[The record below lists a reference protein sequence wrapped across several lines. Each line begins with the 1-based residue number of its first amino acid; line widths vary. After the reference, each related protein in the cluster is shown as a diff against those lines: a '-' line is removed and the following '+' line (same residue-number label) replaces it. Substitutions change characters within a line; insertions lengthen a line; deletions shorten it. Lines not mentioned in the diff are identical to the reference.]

1 MLFSNY
7 FFLGIEPEVPR
18 FQPDPKIVPGSE
30 PPVINGFVPITGT
43 PARLTTPA
51 SFTTPAPT
59 PFSITSPLTTPAP
72 PTFVSTTLAPVPAVP
87 FEVDYYED
95 DQSYVPSYYAPTYE
109 PPPLYYDEP
118 QELEVFE
125 TLPAETSL
133 IDPNLQCYERTCDQ
147 NITGKNEYIIN

>member
-1 MLFSNY
+1 M
-7 FFLGIEPEVPR
+7 
-18 FQPDPKIVPGSE
+18 PGSK
-30 PPVINGFVPITGT
+30 PPIINGFVPIIQPQTAT

-87 FEVDYYED
+87 LALDYQYED

-118 QELEVFE
+118 QSLEVFE

-147 NITGKNEYIIN
+147 NITGKIETLSNQSFKYK